1 MASTGKVCPVCQQKL
16 SEQELQFGFCSI
28 EHEEK
33 FRDVLWRLS
42 EHAAQTSA
50 CLREL
55 IARRRRFLKR
65 RDTILSE
72 LRFLGNEWTKHENEP
87 TRTLLETDEKLVGKA
102 WLRADERAEVLS
114 DAIET
119 TLKRYNELT
128 SELALKSKV
137 LEG

>member
-28 EHEEK
+28 EHAEK
-33 FRDVLWRLS
+33 FRDVVWRLS

-50 CLREL
+50 CLRAL
-55 IARRRRFLKR
+55 LARRGRVLKR

-72 LRFLGNEWTKHENEP
+72 LRLLGNEWTKHESEP

-119 TLKRYNELT
+119 TLKRYKELT